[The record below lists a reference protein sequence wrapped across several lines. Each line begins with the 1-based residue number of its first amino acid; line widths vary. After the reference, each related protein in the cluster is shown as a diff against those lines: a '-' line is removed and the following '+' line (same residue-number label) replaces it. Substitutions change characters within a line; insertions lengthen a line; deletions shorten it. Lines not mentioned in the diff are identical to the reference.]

1 METFV
6 TSDLDQVRLAIAGPF
21 YDTFIDPLGRPRAFE
36 ARIDSAQLGDLTV
49 GDLSIGTDVRMRV
62 GELGSYH
69 VNVPLSGRFVWHQ
82 RGRAEAVAT
91 ARHAAVFAP
100 AGDTGVD
107 RWTGDC
113 RLLAVK
119 IEQAALHAQ
128 LERLLGR
135 ELPGRV
141 DFAPQLDISRGTGL
155 GWARLLRWAVGEA
168 REAGGMVTQ
177 PLLAAPLQET
187 LLGGLLLA
195 ADHPYREELAAPAE
209 ALRPA
214 PVKRVLDAVHAH
226 PEQPHTASSL
236 AAVAGV
242 GVRRLQEGFREHV
255 GMSPTVYLRGV
266 RLDRV
271 NEELK
276 RGAEERRGEG
286 APTVG
291 EVAYRWGFAHL
302 GRFAAVYRAR
312 FGETPSQT
320 LRGSE
325 RLRPGGQFTARSGQ
339 RARDADRRAER
350 TVLG

>member
-6 TSDLDQVRLAIAGPF
+6 TSDLDEVRLAIAGPF
-21 YDTFIDPLGRPRAFE
+21 YDTLIDPLGRPNAFE

-49 GDLSIGTDVRMRV
+49 GDLSIGTDIRMRV

-69 VNVPLSGRFVWHQ
+69 VSVPLSGSFAWNQ
-82 RGRAEAVAT
+82 QGRGEAVAT
-91 ARHAAVFAP
+91 ARRAAVFAP
-100 AGDTGVD
+100 VGDTGVD
-107 RWTGDC
+107 RWSDDC
-113 RLLAVK
+113 RLLALK
-119 IEQAALHAQ
+119 IEPAALHAQ

-155 GWARLLRWAVGEA
+155 GWARLLRWAVAEA

-187 LLGGLLLA
+187 LLSGLLLA
-195 ADHPYREELAAPAE
+195 ADHPYREELATPAK

-226 PEQPHTASSL
+226 PEQPYTAASL

-255 GMSPTVYLRGV
+255 GMTPTAYLRDV

-271 NEELK
+271 REELERGAGEC
-276 RGAEERRGEG
+276 RGAEV
-286 APTVG
+286 PTVG

-302 GRFAAVYRAR
+302 GRFAALYRAR

-320 LRGSE
+320 LRGK
-325 RLRPGGQFTARSGQ
+325 
-339 RARDADRRAER
+339 
-350 TVLG
+350 